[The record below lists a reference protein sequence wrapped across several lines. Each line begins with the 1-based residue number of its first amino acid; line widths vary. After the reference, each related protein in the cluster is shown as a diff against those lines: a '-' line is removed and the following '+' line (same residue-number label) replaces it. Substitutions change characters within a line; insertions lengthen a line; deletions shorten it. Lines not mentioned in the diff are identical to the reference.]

1 MQILS
6 SPRTLQAWK
15 RSGAFLCTHHF
26 PEGRKMIVNL
36 CKVCGGKVKHH
47 QYV

>member
-15 RSGAFLCTHHF
+15 RFVGFFVGARGKPKTQRF
-26 PEGRKMIVNL
+26 
-36 CKVCGGKVKHH
+36 GKVYGIIKH
-47 QYV
+47 

>member
-15 RSGAFLCTHHF
+15 RFGGFFVPIIFLTSG
-26 PEGRKMIVNL
+26 K
-36 CKVCGGKVKHH
+36 
-47 QYV
+47 